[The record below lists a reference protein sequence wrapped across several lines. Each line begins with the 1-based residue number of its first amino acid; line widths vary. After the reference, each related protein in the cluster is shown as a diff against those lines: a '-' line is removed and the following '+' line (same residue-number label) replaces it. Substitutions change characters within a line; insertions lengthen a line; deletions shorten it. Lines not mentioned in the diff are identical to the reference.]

1 MAGGRT
7 ALLVVVAEAEPA
19 VAQLRL
25 QLDPVAR
32 LDVPAHVTVLGP
44 FMPASE
50 IRDNMMAQLAALFGT
65 VPAFTHNFTPTA
77 WFGDDVL
84 GSLLMRTRCFGL

>member
-32 LDVPAHVTVLGP
+32 LDVPR
-44 FMPASE
+44 M
-50 IRDNMMAQLAALFGT
+50 
-65 VPAFTHNFTPTA
+65 
-77 WFGDDVL
+77 
-84 GSLLMRTRCFGL
+84 